1 MNRPLLFIA
10 ARAWSTA
17 ALIGV
22 AGAATA
28 VLAQAPSTA
37 GATPD
42 SAAPPKGCAMMAQHK
57 EQATAAEQTLADLV
71 ARMNAA
77 TGAAKVDAIA
87 AVVAELAAQRTP
99 MKKMQGS
106 MMKDAPPAQPATTAA
121 EADHKG
127 HHPEK

>member
-1 MNRPLLFIA
+1 MNRPPLFPA
-10 ARAWSTA
+10 ARVWSA
-17 ALIGV
+17 VALMV
-22 AGAATA
+22 AAGAATA
-28 VLAQAPSTA
+28 VLAQAPATA

-42 SAAPPKGCAMMAQHK
+42 GAAPAKGCAMMAPHK
-57 EQATAAEQTLADLV
+57 EQAAAAEQTLANLV

-87 AVVAELAAQRTP
+87 AVVAELAAQRMP

-106 MMKDAPPAQPATTAA
+106 MTKEAPPPQPATTAT
-121 EADHKG
+121 EADHTG

>member
-1 MNRPLLFIA
+1 MNRPLSFTA
-10 ARAWSTA
+10 ARVWSTA
-17 ALIGV
+17 VLIVV

-28 VLAQAPSTA
+28 VLAQAPSA

-42 SAAPPKGCAMMAQHK
+42 GAAPPKGCAMMAQHN
-57 EQATAAEQTLADLV
+57 EQATAAEQKLAELV

-87 AVVAELAAQRTP
+87 AVVAELAAQRMP

-106 MMKDAPPAQPATTAA
+106 MMKEAPPPQPATTAT
-121 EADHKG
+121 EADHTG